1 MSGDKLYIS
10 LPSNI
15 GQPSAYEARLTSKML
30 EFATTIKLYALL
42 IPNLHS
48 AKKNGKV
55 ADS

>member
-1 MSGDKLYIS
+1 MS
-10 LPSNI
+10 LPSSI
-15 GQPSAYEARLTSKML
+15 GQPSAYEALLTSKML